1 MNGLK
6 LTRCSAE
13 KPVMTAPRRNLI
25 RSILA
30 VAALFLSVLLIVDPA
45 LASTAGPAQTGALD
59 RAMTTIS
66 GDGRPLSLSLQILV
80 LMSLLTVL
88 PSLVL
93 MMTSFTRIII
103 VLSLLRQAL
112 GLQQTPPNQ
121 VLVGLAMFLSLFIMR
136 PSIEQINANAMKPYG
151 AGQITIEEA
160 ITRSGAVFH
169 RFMVLQT
176 RQTDLKLFADL
187 AKAPKF
193 ARASDIPFSILLPAF
208 VTSELKTAFQIGFLI
223 FLPFLVIDLVVAST
237 LMSLGMMMLSPA
249 IISMPFKLLL
259 FVLVDGWALTMGS
272 LAASFAT

>member
-1 MNGLK
+1 
-6 LTRCSAE
+6 
-13 KPVMTAPRRNLI
+13 MTAQRI
-25 RSILA
+25 RSILSIA
-30 VAALFLSVLLIVDPA
+30 ALMLLALFLITDPA
-45 LASTAGPAQTGALD
+45 LASTAGPAQTAALD
-59 RAMTTIS
+59 RALGTIS

-121 VLVGLAMFLSLFIMR
+121 VLVGLALFLSLFVMK
-136 PSIEQINANAMKPYG
+136 PSIDQINANAFKPYG

-160 ITRSGAVFH
+160 ITRSGTVLH

-187 AKAPKF
+187 AKAPRF

-249 IISMPFKLLL
+249 IISMPFKILL

-272 LAASFAT
+272 LAGSFAT